1 MDAMKFHPP
10 NTMLCPLRSC
20 LVLVDLQDS
29 LMPFIHDHATVSKEA
44 LRLARIAHA
53 LGIPILGTEQNPAR
67 LGPNTATLKALCSD
81 TLEKEHFDACA
92 LELLPNALPIGC
104 SQIILAGCEAHV
116 CLMQTALG
124 LLHRDYDVFVVANA
138 CGSRRGED
146 KTYGLQRLQQAGATL
161 ITAEMAGFEWLQR
174 FTHENF
180 RTVLELIKP
189 L

>member
-1 MDAMKFHPP
+1 MDTMNFHPP
-10 NTMLCPLRSC
+10 NTVLCPLRSC

-29 LMPFIHDHATVSKEA
+29 LMPFIHDHANVSKEA
-44 LRLARIAHA
+44 LRLARMAQA
-53 LGIPILGTEQNPAR
+53 LGIPTLGTEQNPAR
-67 LGPNTATLKALCSD
+67 LGHNAAALKALCST

-92 LELLPNALPIGC
+92 LELLPNAIPTGC
-104 SQIILAGCEAHV
+104 SQIVLAGCEAHV

-124 LLHRDYDVFVVANA
+124 LLHRDYEVFVVANA
-138 CGSRRGED
+138 CGSRRAED
-146 KTYGLQRLQQAGATL
+146 KAYGLQRLQQAGAVL

-174 FTHENF
+174 FTHKDF